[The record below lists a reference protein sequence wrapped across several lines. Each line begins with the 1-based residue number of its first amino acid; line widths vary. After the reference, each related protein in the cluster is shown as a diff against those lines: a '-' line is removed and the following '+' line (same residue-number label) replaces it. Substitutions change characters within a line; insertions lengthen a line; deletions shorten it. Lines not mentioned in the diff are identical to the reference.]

1 MRTRQVR
8 KLISGALG
16 LIVLGCLWFYLA
28 PVGLG
33 GTTSYVITR
42 GISMEPRFH
51 TGDLAIVRSQ
61 SSYHVGEVVAYH
73 NKMLH
78 TVVLHRIIGR
88 AGPRYIFK
96 GDHNNFIDTEHPAAS
111 QLMGALWLHIPGA
124 GARLESIRSPLLVGV
139 LVAIGTLFFAGFAFT
154 QRRRRRMQ
162 RRAARSIPHPAGH
175 LPQGAVEPVRRGVLA
190 VGILA
195 LLPFLGLALFA
206 FTRPTVARRP
216 FNSHYKQSGTLSYS
230 AHATPGPA
238 YPGNRAVTGDPL
250 FTHVLKTVDLRFGYR
265 FDSAAKH
272 SLRGSASLSAT
283 IASTSGWKTTLA
295 LGEPTYFRGDRALV
309 TGRLDLTS
317 LLALLHS
324 VETTT
329 EVKGSY
335 TLTLIPRV
343 STTGSLDG
351 LALHTTFAPTIPFSL
366 SELEVQPAASGGGS
380 LTGEESSA
388 SPLAP
393 STSSSATGTRNQ
405 PLFISLGVAR
415 VSVATARAIA
425 LGAIAIL
432 IGALLAT
439 LALLRPLLALVRPR
453 QRDESAAIRARYGRL
468 IVPVERVWQLPGVA
482 VIDVADMEA
491 LVRIAEHY
499 DRSILHERTD
509 EGEAFWVTDES
520 GQFRY
525 VAGAPAWT
533 ADGEVVYQSAP
544 DRLVGEAY
552 PAEFGGVVSAF
563 ETQPEAETVATDPAA
578 EYEWAADRAADTIV
592 HESLNW
598 RAACEAADVVYA
610 DELELGGVVSASAM
624 QPAADAV
631 ASDPAADAVAS
642 DSAAGYQWA
651 AHQASDSI
659 VHEGQAWRAAYEAPD
674 VSLPGIVGGMVP

>member
-1 MRTRQVR
+1 
-8 KLISGALG
+8 
-16 LIVLGCLWFYLA
+16 
-28 PVGLG
+28 
-33 GTTSYVITR
+33 
-42 GISMEPRFH
+42 
-51 TGDLAIVRSQ
+51 
-61 SSYHVGEVVAYH
+61 
-73 NKMLH
+73 
-78 TVVLHRIIGR
+78 
-88 AGPRYIFK
+88 
-96 GDHNNFIDTEHPAAS
+96 
-111 QLMGALWLHIPGA
+111 
-124 GARLESIRSPLLVGV
+124 
-139 LVAIGTLFFAGFAFT
+139 
-154 QRRRRRMQ
+154 
-162 RRAARSIPHPAGH
+162 
-175 LPQGAVEPVRRGVLA
+175 
-190 VGILA
+190 
-195 LLPFLGLALFA
+195 
-206 FTRPTVARRP
+206 
-216 FNSHYKQSGTLSYS
+216 
-230 AHATPGPA
+230 
-238 YPGNRAVTGDPL
+238 
-250 FTHVLKTVDLRFGYR
+250 
-265 FDSAAKH
+265 
-272 SLRGSASLSAT
+272 
-283 IASTSGWKTTLA
+283 
-295 LGEPTYFRGDRALV
+295 
-309 TGRLDLTS
+309 LDLTS